1 MRLPADLR
9 FAVRLLA
16 RSPLFTAV
24 AVLSLALGIGA
35 NTAVFTMLDH
45 VLLRQLPVEQPDRL
59 AQLKEEGAHYGSN
72 TGQNALSYPIYADFR
87 DRNAVF
93 TGVMCRYQT
102 PVSISY
108 AGHNERAMAELVSG
122 TYFPVLGVR
131 PARGR
136 LFIPADDRTPG
147 GSPYAVLGHA

>member
-45 VLLRQLPVEQPDRL
+45 VLLRQLPVERPDRL

-72 TGQNALSYPIYADFR
+72 TGLNALSYPIYADFR
-87 DRNAVF
+87 DRNQVF
-93 TGVMCRYQT
+93 TRT
-102 PVSISY
+102 
-108 AGHNERAMAELVSG
+108 
-122 TYFPVLGVR
+122 LGPR
-131 PARGR
+131 R
-136 LFIPADDRTPG
+136 
-147 GSPYAVLGHA
+147 